1 MTNLPKHCTSIF
13 RNSPRRTNF
22 ALMLLG
28 ALTIIAV
35 PAAQAQTFTVLHTFT
50 GGQDG
55 GNPWAGLT
63 MDGAGNLYG
72 TARYGGSNGDGA
84 VYQLKRAGSGW
95 VFNSLYSFA
104 GEPDGALPQNRVTF
118 GPDGAL
124 YGPTAAGG
132 TGSGCSGGCGTVF
145 KLRPSPTACKSALCP
160 WTETVLYRFTGHPD
174 GAGASGDISFDPAG
188 NIYGT
193 TGNGGFYDQGTV
205 YELMPSGSGWTESV
219 LYSFFSENPSGG
231 VILDKAGNLY
241 GTTTSAAPVVYQLT
255 YVEGS
260 GWTRTVLY
268 NLTSNSEPFAGLIFD
283 RLGNLYGA
291 TAGGG
296 SGGGTAFELSPSGGD
311 WTYSLLWSFTNFSND
326 TVCGPWASLVMDA
339 AGNLYGT
346 TACDGGIGYGSV
358 FKLTP
363 SGGSWTYTSLH
374 DFSGYN
380 DGAHPTSNVVL
391 DANGNLYGTTRSGGS
406 QGYGV
411 VWEIT
416 P

>member
-13 RNSPRRTNF
+13 RNSPRLTNF

-28 ALTIIAV
+28 ALIIVAV
-35 PAAQAQTFTVLHTFT
+35 PAAQTQTFAVLHTFT

-104 GEPDGALPQNRVTF
+104 GEPDGALPQDRVTF

-132 TGSGCSGGCGTVF
+132 TGGGCSGGCGTVF

-174 GAGASGDISFDPAG
+174 GGGPSGEVSFDQAG

-205 YELMPSGSGWTESV
+205 YELTSSGSGWTDSI
-219 LYSFFSENPSGG
+219 LHSFFSGGATPWGG

-241 GTTTSAAPVVYQLT
+241 GVTAASGPVVYQLT
-255 YVEGS
+255 YSQAS
-260 GWTRTVLY
+260 GW
-268 NLTSNSEPFAGLIFD
+268 I
-283 RLGNLYGA
+283 
-291 TAGGG
+291 
-296 SGGGTAFELSPSGGD
+296 
-311 WTYSLLWSFTNFSND
+311 
-326 TVCGPWASLVMDA
+326 
-339 AGNLYGT
+339 
-346 TACDGGIGYGSV
+346 
-358 FKLTP
+358 
-363 SGGSWTYTSLH
+363 
-374 DFSGYN
+374 
-380 DGAHPTSNVVL
+380 
-391 DANGNLYGTTRSGGS
+391 
-406 QGYGV
+406 
-411 VWEIT
+411 
-416 P
+416 